1 MKITLQTVR
10 SILSESLG
18 RESFVASFIKS
29 VEESETCPTA
39 SISSEGILRYNPTF
53 VTKYVGCDEDL
64 FCLVMHEI
72 MHPMF
77 GHFIYGSGHL
87 ENFAADMVINASISL
102 LFQDA
107 SACGSLFRKT
117 YQPHGMEGLLRS
129 LSRMHDSRYS
139 NLYDVFYGNRHGEE
153 RLTTGE
159 VIRALK
165 VLTPTCDTGAILL
178 LGSHAP
184 HPLHETGDGKEAP
197 GLSGLSAEVLC
208 RIAENLKQAAQC
220 PSNRMAGQGENLYAL
235 FLEAIKSHLSIRK
248 VLLQKFATK
257 QKVDRFKQSIHRPAI
272 GVSPI
277 PLHPSKRD
285 FVLLAAGIPPFH
297 YHNHVQRV
305 ATKEHGLAVY
315 LDVSGSVNEHLP
327 GIVGVLSSLKAEL
340 TSIFLFSNKVVEIPF
355 KTLLAGHVQTT
366 YGTDFDCI
374 AESIVERD
382 LDKAVI
388 FTDGY
393 ASLQT
398 QHSERLKQSR
408 VRTLTV
414 LFGGKA
420 DCDEFAPFGDV
431 VQLTDV
437 TE

>member
-1 MKITLQTVR
+1 MKITLETVR
-10 SILSESLG
+10 SILRESLG
-18 RESFVASFIKS
+18 RESFVASFIRS
-29 VEESETCPTA
+29 VEETASCPTA
-39 SISSEGILRYNPTF
+39 CISSEGVLRYNPAF
-53 VTKYVGCDEDL
+53 ATKYVACNDDL

-77 GHFIYGSGHL
+77 GHFIYKSGHL
-87 ENFAADMVINASISL
+87 ENIAADMVINASISQ
-102 LFQDA
+102 LFQEA
-107 SACGSLFRKT
+107 SESGSLFRKT
-117 YQPHGMEGLLRS
+117 YQPCGMEGLLRPI
-129 LSRMHDSRYS
+129 SRMYDSRYGK
-139 NLYDVFYGNRHGEE
+139 LYDVFYGNRHKTDQ
-153 RLTTGE
+153 LTTGE
-159 VIRALK
+159 VIQALK
-165 VLTPTCDTGAILL
+165 VLTPSYDAKAILL
-178 LGSHAP
+178 IGSHA
-184 HPLHETGDGKEAP
+184 TGEAADGTDAP
-197 GLSGLSAEVLC
+197 DLSGLSTEDLC
-208 RIAENLKQAAQC
+208 RIAENLKQAAQY
-220 PSNRMAGQGENLYAL
+220 PKNRMAGHGENLYDL
-235 FLEAIKSHLSIRK
+235 FLEAIKTHLSIRK

-257 QKVDRFKQSIHRPAI
+257 RKVDRFKQSIHQPAI

-285 FVLLAAGIPPFH
+285 IVLLAAGIPPFH

-327 GIVGVLSSLKAEL
+327 EIVGVLSSLKAEL

-355 KTLLAGHVQTT
+355 KVLLAGHVQST

-393 ASLQT
+393 ASLRVE
-398 QHSERLKQSR
+398 SAERLKQRR
-408 VRTLTV
+408 VHTLTV
-414 LFGGKA
+414 LFGGKT
-420 DCDEFAPFGDV
+420 DCEEFAPLGDV
-431 VQLTDV
+431 VQLADI

>member
-1 MKITLQTVR
+1 MKITLETVR
-10 SILSESLG
+10 SILRESLG
-18 RESFVASFIKS
+18 RESFVASFIRS
-29 VEESETCPTA
+29 VEETETCPTA
-39 SISSEGILRYNPTF
+39 SISSEGVLQYNPAF
-53 VTKYVGCDEDL
+53 VTKYIACDEDL

-77 GHFIYGSGHL
+77 GHFIYKSGPL
-87 ENFAADMVINASISL
+87 EGVAADMVINASISL
-102 LFQDA
+102 LFQEA

-117 YQPHGMEGLLRS
+117 YQPLGVEGLLRP

-139 NLYDVFYGNRHGEE
+139 NLYNVFYGNSHRDD

-159 VIRALK
+159 VIQALK
-165 VLTPTCDTGAILL
+165 VLTPSYDPTTLL
-178 LGSHAP
+178 LIGSHP
-184 HPLHETGDGKEAP
+184 TGGVKDTSDG
-197 GLSGLSAEVLC
+197 SGLIGLPAESLC
-208 RIAENLKQAAQC
+208 RIAENLKRAAKY
-220 PSNRMAGQGENLYAL
+220 PNNRIAGQGENLYEL
-235 FLEAIKSHLSIRK
+235 FVEAIKTHLSIRK

-257 QKVDRFKQSIHRPAI
+257 QKVDRFKQTINRPAL

-305 ATKEHGLAVY
+305 TTKKHGLAVY

-327 GIVGVLSSLKAEL
+327 EIVGVLSSLKAEL

-393 ASLQT
+393 AGLQPEK
-398 QHSERLKQSR
+398 SERLKQR
-408 VRTLTV
+408 RMCTLTV

-420 DCDEFAPFGDV
+420 DCEEFVPFGDV
-431 VQLTDV
+431 VQLADI

>member
-1 MKITLQTVR
+1 MKITLESVR
-10 SILSESLG
+10 SILRESLG
-18 RESFVASFIKS
+18 RESFVASFVRS
-29 VEESETCPTA
+29 VEENQSCPTA
-39 SISSEGILRYNPTF
+39 SISSEGVLRYNPAF
-53 VTKYVGCDEDL
+53 ATKYVACDEDL

-77 GHFIYGSGHL
+77 GHFIYKSGHL
-87 ENFAADMVINASISL
+87 ENVAADMVINASISL
-102 LFQDA
+102 LFQEA

-117 YQPHGMEGLLRS
+117 YQPHGMEGLLRP
-129 LSRMHDSRYS
+129 LSRMYDSRYG

-159 VIRALK
+159 VIQALK
-165 VLTPTCDTGAILL
+165 VLTPSYDPTTLL
-178 LGSHAP
+178 LIGSHATDGAKDGT
-184 HPLHETGDGKEAP
+184 ET
-197 GLSGLSAEVLC
+197 SGLTGLPAESLC
-208 RIAENLKQAAQC
+208 RIAEDLKRAAQC
-220 PSNRMAGQGENLYAL
+220 PGNRMAGQGENLYDL
-235 FLEAIKSHLSIRK
+235 FLEAIKNHLSIRK

-257 QKVDRFKQSIHRPAI
+257 QKVDRFKQTIHRPAI
-272 GVSPI
+272 GVTPI

-315 LDVSGSVNEHLP
+315 LDVSGSVNDHLP
-327 GIVGVLSSLKAEL
+327 EIVGILHSLKAEL
-340 TSIFLFSNKVVEIPF
+340 TSIFLFSNKVVEVPF
-355 KTLLAGHVQTT
+355 KTLLAGQVQTT

-388 FTDGY
+388 LTDGY
-393 ASLQT
+393 AGLQAEN
-398 QHSERLKQSR
+398 SERLKQRHVS
-408 VRTLTV
+408 TLTV
-414 LFGGKA
+414 LFGGKT
-420 DCDEFAPFGDV
+420 DCEEFAPFGDI
-431 VQLTDV
+431 VQLTDI